1 MVYEEDNMKKF
12 TTIITLF
19 VVMLAMLTIPVG
31 VAAQEQETDPAAV
44 VEAVYAA
51 VQANDLER
59 AGTYLAD
66 DVVLV
71 LIPPPP
77 GTNGTFVGKGAVL
90 GWYENLTKNNF
101 AIEFNNADVSGNR
114 VSITNL
120 TWVDDLPITP
130 VEFDGTGIVQDGLI
144 KTLSWVITPASM
156 AKLETAIAQLEI
168 KAAATRYMEELWNEG
183 DLSVADELLAD
194 DFVSHNFPAGDR
206 EALKGAVAG
215 FRTENP
221 NAYFAYDDITV
232 VDGRVF
238 IVNTMMVRPE
248 GASADAE
255 GEPQGGPM
263 VLILGVKDGKFT
275 DLWLFVSP
283 PE

>member
-1 MVYEEDNMKKF
+1 MKKF
-12 TTIITLF
+12 IKMVTLF
-19 VVMLAMLTIPVG
+19 AVLLAMLTLPAG

-44 VEAVYAA
+44 VEAAYAA

-71 LIPPPP
+71 LVPPPP
-77 GTNGTFVGKGAVL
+77 GTNGTFVGKDAVL
-90 GWYENLTKNNF
+90 GWYENLIKNNF
-101 AIEFNNADVSGNR
+101 AIEFSDADVSGNR
-114 VSITNL
+114 VSITNQ
-120 TWVDDLPITP
+120 TWVDDLPIAP

-144 KTLSWVITPASM
+144 KTLSWVITPDSA
-156 AKLETAIAQLEI
+156 AKLEAAIAQLAA
-168 KAAATRYMEELWNEG
+168 KAAAARYMEELWNQG
-183 DLSVADELLAD
+183 DLTVADELLAE

-215 FRTENP
+215 FRAENP
-221 NAYFAYDDITV
+221 NAYFAYDDPIVTE
-232 VDGRVF
+232 DRVF

-248 GASADAE
+248 GAAADAE
-255 GEPQGGPM
+255 GEPAGGPM

-275 DLWLFVSP
+275 DRWLFVSP
-283 PE
+283 E